1 VSGLALVVLALA
13 TIAMRAAG
21 PAAPTLAGRLARH
34 ATGLA
39 PALLA
44 ALIVTQL
51 VDDDGLPAANEASA
65 GIAVAAVLVVA
76 RAPTV
81 LCVAA
86 AALVTGL
93 LRL

>member
-1 VSGLALVVLALA
+1 
-13 TIAMRAAG
+13 M
-21 PAAPTLAGRLARH
+21 
-34 ATGLA
+34 
-39 PALLA
+39 
-44 ALIVTQL
+44 TQL